1 MLVARKLREDKGKV
15 EIVAPELNTE
25 SNIKVAKP
33 PTFNGGTNRV
43 SGFII
48 AYRLY
53 LRMRMRKI

>member
-1 MLVARKLREDKGKV
+1 MRVREDKGEV
-15 EIVAPELNTE
+15 EIAAPELNTE

-43 SGFII
+43 LGFIM
-48 AYRLY
+48 ACRLY

>member
-1 MLVARKLREDKGKV
+1 MLVARKVREDKEEV
-15 EIVAPELNTE
+15 EIVALGLNTE

-33 PTFNGGTNRV
+33 PTFNRV

-48 AYRLY
+48 ACRLY